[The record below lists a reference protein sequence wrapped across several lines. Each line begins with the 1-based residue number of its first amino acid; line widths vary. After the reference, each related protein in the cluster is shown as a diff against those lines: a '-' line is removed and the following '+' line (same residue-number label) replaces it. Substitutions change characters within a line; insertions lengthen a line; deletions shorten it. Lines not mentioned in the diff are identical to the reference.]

1 MTAIRGYDNVEIAVR
16 EENDF
21 DGLVGIVYPGQG
33 YTLSAPSLFYL
44 HPIFAERRI
53 HYFGVDLRYGDN
65 MEFMKSD
72 PETRTKWIDIDSEL
86 IGEYVKKKT
95 KKFKKRIFI
104 AKSLGTAL
112 LYNQIKGGYVSNG
125 DILIFQTP
133 IVAFDE
139 LQGLLI
145 AKDIPSLIVYGTEDP
160 VMLRRSFPR
169 IKTERNVAVLEIE
182 NAGHSFEVGNEIE
195 SSIDNLKRVMTGIND
210 FLGIALAL

>member
-1 MTAIRGYDNVEIAVR
+1 MNAIRGYDNVEIAVR
-16 EENDF
+16 EENDY
-21 DGLVGIVYPGQG
+21 DELVGIVYPGQG
-33 YTLSAPSLFYL
+33 YTLAGPSLFYL

-65 MEFMKSD
+65 KEFMKSD

-112 LYNQIKGGYVSNG
+112 LYNQIKGGYVTNE
-125 DILIFQTP
+125 DILVFQTP

-139 LQGLLI
+139 LRGLLI
-145 AKDIPSLIVYGTEDP
+145 AEGIPSLIVYGTEDP
-160 VMLRRSFPR
+160 VMLRRSFP
-169 IKTERNVAVLEIE
+169 A
-182 NAGHSFEVGNEIE
+182 
-195 SSIDNLKRVMTGIND
+195 SS
-210 FLGIALAL
+210 